1 MPRFFHRIRKS
12 FFLLVPAND
21 TGQKLSRYLLYAI
34 GEIILVVIGILIAL
48 QINNWNEDRKSLRA
62 EKEILTNLYD
72 NLGVDSIQFDYYKV
86 QFQEVDNLHKD
97 LYRYGVKNEDLDTI
111 AEPML
116 VRRSLYFKQLINL
129 DSKENIYS
137 LKNQKIKNA
146 LVSYLGSINDMEVAY
161 HLELK
166 PLLNER
172 LKPYISEQAVYK
184 TENWFEISNK
194 MVGNMTFEETTGKNL
209 IDKDILLALSKSKKF
224 QQLLFEVNFKWTEF
238 YSRLET
244 VMIGNSNLRK
254 LIKSELKYY

>member
-1 MPRFFHRIRKS
+1 MENK
-12 FFLLVPAND
+12 
-21 TGQKLSRYLLYAI
+21 TGKYFKYAI

-72 NLGVDSIQFDYYKV
+72 NLGVDSIQFVYYKV
-86 QFQEVDNLHKD
+86 QFQQVDNLHKD
-97 LYRYGVKNEDLDTI
+97 LYKYGVKNSDLDAI

-129 DSKENIYS
+129 ASKETIYS

-161 HLELK
+161 NLELR

-172 LKPYISEQAVYK
+172 LKPYLSEQQVYN
-184 TENWFEISNK
+184 TRNWFEISNR
-194 MVGNMTFEETTGKNL
+194 MVGNMTFEEITGKNI
-209 IDKDILLALSKSKKF
+209 IDKDKLLELSKSKKF
-224 QQLLFEVNFKWTEF
+224 QQLLFEVNFKWIEF
-238 YSRLET
+238 NSRVET
-244 VMIGNSNLRK
+244 VMNGNSNLRK
-254 LIKSELKYY
+254 LIKSELKNY